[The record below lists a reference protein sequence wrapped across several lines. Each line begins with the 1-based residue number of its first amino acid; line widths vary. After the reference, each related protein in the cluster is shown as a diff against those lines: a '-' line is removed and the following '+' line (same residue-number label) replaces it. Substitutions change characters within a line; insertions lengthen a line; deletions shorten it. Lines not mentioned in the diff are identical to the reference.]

1 MNFTLNRKTEHFETD
16 KRNLTW
22 ISLIKNIIIIKR
34 EKELFNVVTTDA
46 TTQYLPVLQWP
57 HTHMNCLDSA
67 ILRETSSSST
77 NTYSGN
83 ADWYVR
89 RSPVHCIIY
98 SVFVIEWN
106 TVWIQFCGVLMALYY
121 IYAYLA
127 LSFFLFRRLIVQKYK
142 THKRE
147 HYVLK
152 MDLFLSQVKIWG
164 GTHSVGPVKEM
175 FSVCGQLMAV
185 HLSQNMRLR
194 CYFVQ
199 VVLKKLH

>member
-1 MNFTLNRKTEHFETD
+1 
-16 KRNLTW
+16 
-22 ISLIKNIIIIKR
+22 
-34 EKELFNVVTTDA
+34 
-46 TTQYLPVLQWP
+46 
-57 HTHMNCLDSA
+57 
-67 ILRETSSSST
+67 
-77 NTYSGN
+77 
-83 ADWYVR
+83 
-89 RSPVHCIIY
+89 
-98 SVFVIEWN
+98 
-106 TVWIQFCGVLMALYY
+106 MALYY